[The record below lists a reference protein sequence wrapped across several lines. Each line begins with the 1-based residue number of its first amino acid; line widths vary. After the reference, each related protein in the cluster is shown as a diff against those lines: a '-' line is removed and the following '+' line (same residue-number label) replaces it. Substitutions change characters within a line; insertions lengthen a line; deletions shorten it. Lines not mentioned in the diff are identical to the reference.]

1 MSVRLSV
8 HYVFEDR
15 TSKVDIN
22 FFLRKNATVPCY
34 GQLVQLIDRIAA
46 FQNVEISVAKAA
58 ENCLSAL
65 SAHAYILT
73 SGRTS

>member
-22 FFLRKNATVPCY
+22 FFPDNINLSLATGAPM
-34 GQLVQLIDRIAA
+34 
-46 FQNVEISVAKAA
+46 
-58 ENCLSAL
+58 
-65 SAHAYILT
+65 
-73 SGRTS
+73 